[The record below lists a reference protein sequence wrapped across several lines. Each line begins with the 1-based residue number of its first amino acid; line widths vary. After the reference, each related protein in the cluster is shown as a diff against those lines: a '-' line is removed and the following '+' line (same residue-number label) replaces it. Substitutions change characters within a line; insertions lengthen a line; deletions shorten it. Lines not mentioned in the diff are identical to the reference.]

1 MDKKKHRWINDDT
14 DELFAALLQLKSMT
28 EARAFVG
35 DLMTEREIQDCANRW
50 KTAKLL
56 DMGANYR
63 KVTRVTGV
71 SSATI
76 SRIREKMEKGMGGY
90 RLMLKKLYFRQS
102 SAKNNALIE

>member
-1 MDKKKHRWINDDT
+1 MDNKKHRWINDDT
-14 DELFAALLQLKSMT
+14 DDLFAALLQLKSIT
-28 EARAFVG
+28 EARAFLG

-63 KVTRVTGV
+63 KVTRITGV

-76 SRIREKMEKGMGGY
+76 SRIREKMERGMGGY
-90 RLMLKKLYFRQS
+90 RSMLKKLYFKQNS
-102 SAKNNALIE
+102 IKSGALLE